1 MNLTK
6 RKQAI
11 QANADALASKR
22 DAWIGRN
29 SFYYRDDRAYMR
41 FLVRPGQS
49 VLELGCGTGEL
60 LNVLKPSRGAG
71 VDRSAISP
79 IAPRP

>member
-1 MNLTK
+1 MILTK

-11 QANADALASKR
+11 QANADEQASSR
-22 DAWIGRN
+22 DAWMGKN
-29 SFYYRDDRAYMR
+29 AYYYRDDRAYMR

-60 LNVLKPSRGAG
+60 LNTLEPSRGVG
-71 VDRSAISP
+71 VDLSARMVEVAS
-79 IAPRP
+79 